1 MSQAWSRSAFQG
13 AQAEQDKKGWQQ
25 GDCQECQECVAR
37 PGAVESV
44 SSSVEPIVEG
54 RNMATLLVVMS
65 QSFTTVLIES
75 IAYVLDR
82 YMGRFVFSFS
92 KMTEF

>member
-1 MSQAWSRSAFQG
+1 MSQCSVVVESV
-13 AQAEQDKKGWQQ
+13 E
-25 GDCQECQECVAR
+25 CQECQECVTR

-54 RNMATLLVVMS
+54 RNMAALLVVMS

-82 YMGRFVFSFS
+82 YMGRVVFAFS